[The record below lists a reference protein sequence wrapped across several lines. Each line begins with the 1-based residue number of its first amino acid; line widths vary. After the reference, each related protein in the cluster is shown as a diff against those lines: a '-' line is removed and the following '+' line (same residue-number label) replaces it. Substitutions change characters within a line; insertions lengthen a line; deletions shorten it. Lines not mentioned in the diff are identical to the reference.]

1 MADVHISI
9 EKTSDGE
16 KTLTSV
22 RQLTEGE
29 RVREIARMAS
39 GDDVG
44 SESLENAKAMLQNA
58 AMKKLIFSK

>member
-16 KTLTSV
+16 RTLTTV
-22 RQLTEGE
+22 IQLFGDE

-39 GDDVG
+39 GNELPQ
-44 SESLENAKAMLQNA
+44 SIENAKAMLESASSRKYNR
-58 AMKKLIFSK
+58 